1 MQYINYEEG
10 IIQRYG
16 VELTG
21 WTYEKFVNP
30 SELSTA
36 VEPLRKLVDAINAGN
51 CKFVKLTTEE
61 CRERL
66 ASYRAKIAAGELKA
80 RERKTWSD
88 AGTKKRKRKAVN
100 NNVSEDDEE
109 DSEDHSKGLSS
120 TKHRRTTGRSTSF
133 IDSDS
138 GSE

>member
-1 MQYINYEEG
+1 MQYVNYEEG

-36 VEPLRKLVDAINAGN
+36 VEPLRKLVDAINAGD

-61 CRERL
+61 RRERL

-80 RERKTWSD
+80 RERKTRSD

-100 NNVSEDDEE
+100 NVSEDDEE
-109 DSEDHSKGLSS
+109 DSKDHSKGLSS
-120 TKHRRTTGRSTSF
+120 TKRRQTTGRSTSF